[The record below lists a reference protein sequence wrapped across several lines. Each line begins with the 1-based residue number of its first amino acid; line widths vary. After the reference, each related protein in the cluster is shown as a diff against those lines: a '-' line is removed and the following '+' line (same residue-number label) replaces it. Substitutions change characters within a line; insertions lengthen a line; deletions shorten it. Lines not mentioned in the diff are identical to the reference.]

1 MKAFL
6 NTVCGLVGLALIWGA
21 LWGWT
26 ILAYAMRTP

>member
-6 NTVCGLVGLALIWGA
+6 DIIGGLLGLTLIWGA